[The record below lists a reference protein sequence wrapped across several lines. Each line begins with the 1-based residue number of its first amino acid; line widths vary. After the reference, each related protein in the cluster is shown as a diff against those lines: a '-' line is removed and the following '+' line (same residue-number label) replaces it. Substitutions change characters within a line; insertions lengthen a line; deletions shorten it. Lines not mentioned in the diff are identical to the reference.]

1 MKHIICFHLFND
13 YSGSPKVLKTV
24 LEGLLAK
31 GYRIDLIS
39 SAGGILD
46 ELSHPNLKRRFTYRY
61 RFSSRPAVTMLRYAA
76 VQIYTFFVA
85 FRYLFDREAV
95 FYVNTILPAGPAA
108 AGWLMRKKVVYH
120 YHENAFIKGRF
131 YRLLAGLMQRLA
143 DEIICVSAYQASFL
157 GRKSHVTVI
166 PNALP
171 AEFVSRLHPNPSEA
185 FDRKRVLMLSSLKEY
200 KGTREFIRLAGSLPQ
215 FDFVLVVNDTQE
227 NIAKYL
233 DDNAITPPRRTDEWL
248 KINNLTI
255 YSRQEDVSFFYNS
268 ATIVLNLTNRYQAV
282 ETFGLTSL
290 EAMSCGLPIIVPT
303 VGGITEFVTDAR
315 NGYLIDV
322 QNLSEIESR
331 ILEIMGNRTL
341 YEYLSYNA
349 LTISRR
355 YDLRNMLNSVDA
367 IFTQL

>member
-76 VQIYTFFVA
+76 VQIYTFFAA

-227 NIAKYL
+227 NITKYL
-233 DDNAITPPRRTDEWL
+233 DDNAIAAATHRHAE
-248 KINNLTI
+248 NLTI
-255 YSRQEDVSFFYNS
+255 HPRQDDVVPFYNS
-268 ATIVLNLTNRYQAV
+268 ASVVLNLSDKERFI
-282 ETFGLTSL
+282 ETFGMTAL
-290 EAMSCGLPIIVPT
+290 EAMSAGLPIIVPS
-303 VGGITEFVTDAR
+303 VGGIAEMVDDGV
-315 NGYLIDV
+315 NGYKIDAAQLEDIV
-322 QNLSEIESR
+322 RSVSTMLTDRELYMRLSADALKRSAQYDAGSMIDNIASCIE
-331 ILEIMGNRTL
+331 L
-341 YEYLSYNA
+341 
-349 LTISRR
+349 
-355 YDLRNMLNSVDA
+355 
-367 IFTQL
+367 